1 MFALAIETIA
11 LVFITALVGL
21 VAGFCAG
28 ALAGLLT
35 GGRDAADDVMSEGLD
50 APAVEMAKEAQ
61 PVRRIP
67 DPAPPSD
74 LRRRRLLADQPKP
87 DVSS

>member
-1 MFALAIETIA
+1 MFALAIETVA
-11 LVFITALVGL
+11 LVFVTAFFGL
-21 VAGFCAG
+21 AAGFCVG
-28 ALAGLLT
+28 SLAGLLT
-35 GGRDAADDVMSEGLD
+35 GGRDQTDDATNDGFNEPVDEMAD
-50 APAVEMAKEAQ
+50 APR

>member
-1 MFALAIETIA
+1 MFALAIETVA

-21 VAGFCAG
+21 ATGFCAG
-28 ALAGLLT
+28 ALAGLFT
-35 GGRDAADDVMSEGLD
+35 GGRDAADDVISEGLD
-50 APAVEMAKEAQ
+50 APADEMAEEPR